1 MKYTDLTYTLNNNVK
16 EFPGDPKTIIEEI
29 ESDECNLSKLTT
41 SLHTG
46 THIDAPYHY
55 FKNKQKISQIEI
67 DNFIGK
73 CNVIQTSQNLIN
85 PNDKLEEIVI
95 INTNGF
101 KDYGKTTYFKDFP
114 TLSIEF
120 AQRLVEENVKGVA
133 IDRCSVDKIT
143 ENKIHKILLK
153 NNIWIVENLAN
164 TQLLKNKI
172 YQGYFIPMKIQ
183 TEAAPVRAFV
193 KNIEII

>member
-1 MKYTDLTYTLNNNVK
+1 MKYTDLTYTLNNSVK

-46 THIDAPYHY
+46 THIDAPHHY